1 MEEKIHV
8 NEDGW
13 PLDKSQY
20 EIIQQIGS
28 GAFGK
33 VYNAKCI
40 YNNRLVAIKILDI
53 YDNDFEDIKS
63 EIKTMKLIKNDNVL
77 ELFCSFVENTNLWLI
92 MPLMD
97 MGSAISFVK
106 KNNCTLSEPIIAYI
120 IKNILLGLEYI
131 HQQNFIHR
139 DVKGGNILI
148 NSDGTIVL
156 SDFGVSAYL
165 DVHECDSH
173 NTFVGSPWWMAPEV
187 IKRENYDN
195 KIDIWS
201 LGITTL
207 ELFIGKPPNDNLDPM
222 AAIRKTVYDI
232 SPTIESYKEMS
243 KKGSPALNNFISK
256 CLQKNSSLRPT
267 AKELLLDPFI
277 KNAIQKKD
285 FIKILKPD
293 NIDIKINSYLNES
306 NKSLDTDWIFPEEK
320 KEEYEKNKLDDD
332 FVKLID
338 ELNNDIKL

>member
-33 VYNAKCI
+33 VYSAKCI

-53 YDNDFEDIKS
+53 YDNDFEEIKS

-106 KNNCTLSEPIIAYI
+106 KNKCTLSEPIIAYI
-120 IKNILLGLEYI
+120 IKNVLLGLEYI
-131 HQQNFIHR
+131 HQENFIHR

-165 DVHECDSH
+165 DVHECKSH
-173 NTFVGSPWWMAPEV
+173 NTFVGSPLWMAPEV

-207 ELFIGKPPNDNLDPM
+207 ELFIGKPPNNDLDPM
-222 AAIRKTVYDI
+222 TAIRKTVYDI

-243 KKGSPALNNFISK
+243 KKGSSALNNFISK

-277 KNAIQKKD
+277 KSAIQKKD

-293 NIDIKINSYLNES
+293 SIDMKNNI
-306 NKSLDTDWIFPEEK
+306 SLDITTQSLNTNWFFPDDKKEEK
-320 KEEYEKNKLDDD
+320 KNDKLDDE
-332 FVKLID
+332 FIKMID
-338 ELNNDIKL
+338 ELNNDIKI